1 MPNDFEEELAG
12 CLFHLTRDPAASS
25 FVWKLNTIEEEAT
38 HESVDTTNE
47 QGEAGTQSRD
57 SADYSSSSGAN
68 LKAPSRPYA
77 VK

>member
-47 QGEAGTQSRD
+47 QGEAGT
-57 SADYSSSSGAN
+57 
-68 LKAPSRPYA
+68 
-77 VK
+77 